1 MGKGINQD
9 FAKAIFDLEPT
20 ALLELFTIY
29 YDYQN
34 DSQAQIHLH
43 GGTNG
48 IQQKI
53 IFNGQTYLPMPLES
67 EGFEILGEQRLPR
80 PKLRVSNAG
89 LYVSSLLRKYNNLN
103 GAKVV
108 RTRTFARFLDDA
120 NFPNKKNPFGTA
132 NPNAKMP
139 DDKYFI
145 SRKVSENKMMVE
157 FELVSSLE
165 LENVEIP
172 ARRIAARYCP
182 FIYRGY
188 GCRYGYNRTGEYQD
202 RPVATVNDKMFVTGN
217 SVDGYNYHGDI
228 FKDTQG
234 NPKLLNS
241 EASSINAAFT
251 AKGLWSGGLNAG
263 GSNIT
268 YATGDYVFTYSNR
281 VLSGQGLTA
290 NYYQQH
296 PVYYVCR
303 SGHTAALTD
312 HPNKRPDLWV
322 KDACSKKLFGCKL
335 RFANDDW
342 GGINNNKT
350 LPYGGFPG
358 TESFGY

>member
-9 FAKAIFDLEPT
+9 FARAIFDVEPT
-20 ALLELFTIY
+20 ALIELYTLY

-34 DSQAQIHLH
+34 DSQAQIHFH

-48 IQQKI
+48 VAGKI
-53 IFNGQTYLPMPLES
+53 IFNGQEYLPIPVES
-67 EGFEILGEQRLPR
+67 EGFEVLGDQRLPR
-80 PKLRVSNAG
+80 PKIRVSNAG

-103 GAKVV
+103 GAKVI
-108 RTRTFARFLDDA
+108 RKRTFVKFLDDA
-120 NFPNKKNPFGTA
+120 NFPGGSNPFGTA

-145 SRKVSENKMMVE
+145 SRKINENKLSVE

-172 ARRIAARYCP
+172 NRKITSRYCP

-188 GCRYGYNRTGEYQD
+188 GCRYGYNSKQDKHD
-202 RPVATVNDKMFVTGN
+202 RPVATVNDQLFITGAGTTYGIN
-217 SVDGYNYHGDI
+217 RELFNPHSNLTVSNFEDSSVDNI
-228 FKDTQG
+228 
-234 NPKLLNS
+234 
-241 EASSINAAFT
+241 IT
-251 AKGLWSGGLNAG
+251 AKGLWSGNQTDG
-263 GSNIT
+263 GDDRT
-268 YATGDYVFTYSNR
+268 YNTGDYVFTYSNR

-296 PVYYVCR
+296 PVYYICK
-303 SGHTAALTD
+303 SGHTARASEP
-312 HPNKRPDLWV
+312 PNKRTDLWI
-322 KDACSKKLFGCKL
+322 KDACSKKLFACKL

-342 GGINNNKT
+342 GGVNANKN

-358 TESFGY
+358 TETYTY

>member
-9 FAKAIFDLEPT
+9 FARAIFDVEPT
-20 ALLELFTIY
+20 ALIELFTLY

-34 DSQAQIHLH
+34 DSQAQINFH

-48 IQQKI
+48 VAGKI
-53 IFNGQTYLPMPLES
+53 IFNGQEYLPIPVES
-67 EGFEILGEQRLPR
+67 EGFEILGDQRLPR
-80 PKLRVSNAG
+80 PKIRVSNAG

-103 GAKVV
+103 GAKVI
-108 RTRTFARFLDDA
+108 RKRTFAKFLDDA
-120 NFPNKKNPFGTA
+120 NFPGGANPFGTA

-145 SRKVSENKMMVE
+145 SRKTSENKLSVE

-172 ARRIAARYCP
+172 ARKVSARYCP

-188 GCRYGYNRTGEYQD
+188 GCRYGHNARLDSHD
-202 RPVATVNDKMFVTGN
+202 RPVATVNDALYITGGGTSYGFN
-217 SVDGYNYHGDI
+217 SKIFTAGPSDGHSTRHEASVDD
-228 FKDTQG
+228 FLT
-234 NPKLLNS
+234 P
-241 EASSINAAFT
+241 
-251 AKGLWSGGLNAG
+251 KGLWSGNQTDG
-263 GSNIT
+263 GDNRT
-268 YATGDYVFTYSNR
+268 YTTGDYVFTYSNR
-281 VLSGQGLTA
+281 VVSGQGLTA

-296 PVYYVCR
+296 PVYYVCK
-303 SGHTAALTD
+303 SGHTPNANQP
-312 HPNKRPDLWV
+312 PNKRTDLWI

-342 GGINNNKT
+342 GGVNANKN

-358 TESFGY
+358 TENFSY

>member
-9 FAKAIFDLEPT
+9 FARAIFDVEPT
-20 ALLELFTIY
+20 ALIELYTLY

-34 DSQAQIHLH
+34 DSQAQINFH

-48 IQQKI
+48 VAGKI
-53 IFNGQTYLPMPLES
+53 IFNGQEYLPIPVES
-67 EGFEILGEQRLPR
+67 EGFEILGDQRLPR
-80 PKLRVSNAG
+80 PKIRVSNAG

-108 RTRTFARFLDDA
+108 RKRTFAKFLDDA
-120 NFPNKKNPFGTA
+120 NFPGGSNPFGTA

-145 SRKVSENKMMVE
+145 SRKTSENKLAVE

-172 ARRIAARYCP
+172 SRKISSRYCP

-188 GCRYGYNRTGEYQD
+188 GCRYGYNSSQD
-202 RPVATVNDKMFVTGN
+202 SHDRVVATVNDQLFVTGAGTSYGFN
-217 SVDGYNYHGDI
+217 TDILNGGPTTNHSKRIESSVDD
-228 FKDTQG
+228 
-234 NPKLLNS
+234 LL
-241 EASSINAAFT
+241 T
-251 AKGLWSGGLNAG
+251 PKGLWSGNQTDG
-263 GSNIT
+263 GQNRT
-268 YATGDYVFTYSNR
+268 YTTGDYVFTYSNR
-281 VLSGQGLTA
+281 ALSGQGLTA

-296 PVYYVCR
+296 PVYYVCK
-303 SGHTAALTD
+303 SGHTTTVD
-312 HPNKRPDLWV
+312 EPPNKRTDLWV

-342 GGINNNKT
+342 GGINTNKN

-358 TESFGY
+358 TETYSY

>member
-9 FAKAIFDLEPT
+9 FARAIFDVEPT
-20 ALLELFTIY
+20 ALIELYTLY

-34 DSQAQIHLH
+34 DSQAQINFH

-48 IQQKI
+48 VAGKI
-53 IFNGQTYLPMPLES
+53 IFNGQEYLPIPVES
-67 EGFEILGEQRLPR
+67 EGFEILGDQRLPR
-80 PKLRVSNAG
+80 PKISG
-89 LYVSSLLRKYNNLN
+89 S
-103 GAKVV
+103 
-108 RTRTFARFLDDA
+108 
-120 NFPNKKNPFGTA
+120 NPFGTA

-145 SRKVSENKMMVE
+145 SRKTSENKLAVE

-172 ARRIAARYCP
+172 SRKISSRYCP

-188 GCRYGYNRTGEYQD
+188 GCRYGYNSSQD
-202 RPVATVNDKMFVTGN
+202 SHDRVVATVNDQLFVTGAGTSYGFN
-217 SVDGYNYHGDI
+217 TDILNGGPTTNHSKRIESSVDD
-228 FKDTQG
+228 
-234 NPKLLNS
+234 LL
-241 EASSINAAFT
+241 T
-251 AKGLWSGGLNAG
+251 PKGLWSGNQTDG
-263 GSNIT
+263 GQNRT
-268 YATGDYVFTYSNR
+268 YTTGDYVFTYSNR
-281 VLSGQGLTA
+281 ALSGQGLTA

-296 PVYYVCR
+296 PVYYVCK
-303 SGHTAALTD
+303 SGHTTTVD
-312 HPNKRPDLWV
+312 EPPNKRTDLWV

-342 GGINNNKT
+342 GGINTNKN

-358 TESFGY
+358 TETYSY